1 VSLLRRRVSR
11 NRHSIPAQDWIAAA
25 SRRQRIRLHWM
36 RRMRRRMPRLGHHAG
51 RSASRGGV
59 MTDEATIHISSAVVS
74 VLPERRDDVLRAL
87 AALPDVEI
95 HQRDASKIVIVMEAA
110 ESGILGSRLAEIAS
124 WQGVL
129 SANMV
134 FEQVERLADI
144 GG

>member
-1 VSLLRRRVSR
+1 
-11 NRHSIPAQDWIAAA
+11 
-25 SRRQRIRLHWM
+25 
-36 RRMRRRMPRLGHHAG
+36 
-51 RSASRGGV
+51 
-59 MTDEATIHISSAVVS
+59 MTEEATVHISSAVVS
-74 VLPERRDDVLRAL
+74 VLPDRRDEVLRAF

-95 HQRDASKIVIVMEAA
+95 HQRDASKIVIVMEATG
-110 ESGILGSRLAEIAS
+110 SGILGSRLAEIAS